1 MTSHR
6 SLELWKKER
15 AMIMI
20 HLDTRHREEMS
31 ALIPQEQ
38 EHVRTL
44 MGKGTLEGMYMS
56 SDRSRLW
63 LVMKG
68 DSVEQIQQELS
79 AFPLYPYMKPD
90 FVPLVEL
97 QGPPH

>member
-1 MTSHR
+1 MSPWTER
-6 SLELWKKER
+6 KICFMR
-15 AMIMI
+15 AMITI
-20 HLDTRHREEMS
+20 HLDTRHREEIS

-44 MGKGTLEGMYMS
+44 LRKGTLESMYMS

-68 DSVEQIQQELS
+68 ESVEQIQQEHS
-79 AFPLYPYMKPD
+79 AFPLYPFMKPD
-90 FVPLVEL
+90 FIPLIEL
-97 QGPPH
+97 QGPLH